1 MGGSRKEI
9 FTAQIFSLKLCL
21 EVSYQ
26 MVGREPWK
34 RELIRRLSTIH
45 YSSSCSNIQT
55 RDYLHIS
62 AVSAAGILT
71 RIK

>member
-45 YSSSCSNIQT
+45 SYSEQ
-55 RDYLHIS
+55 RDDRRFSRELLNNRQRES
-62 AVSAAGILT
+62 
-71 RIK
+71 

>member
-45 YSSSCSNIQT
+45 YSSS
-55 RDYLHIS
+55 Y
-62 AVSAAGILT
+62 VSKS
-71 RIK
+71 RKQKMKQRKES